1 MSPRCEPSPH
11 RTTSSQRLQP
21 HHASSRRRRRHDHGK
36 PPDRPVAALTDDAH
50 LDATSRQLLA
60 QLDDIKRLEQEKRAE
75 ARSSD
80 EFHELAEEISDRAR
94 GVWALAEQ
102 EETSGSAD
110 SPLPEERDER
120 YPGDW
125 SDARAG

>member
-1 MSPRCEPSPH
+1 M
-11 RTTSSQRLQP
+11 
-21 HHASSRRRRRHDHGK
+21 
-36 PPDRPVAALTDDAH
+36 TDDAH

-80 EFHELAEEISDRAR
+80 EFHDLAEEITDRAR
-94 GVWALAEQ
+94 GVWAIAEH
-102 EETSGSAD
+102 EEASGSED
-110 SPLPEERDER
+110 SPLPEERDEM

-125 SDARAG
+125 SDERLG

>member
-1 MSPRCEPSPH
+1 M
-11 RTTSSQRLQP
+11 
-21 HHASSRRRRRHDHGK
+21 
-36 PPDRPVAALTDDAH
+36 TDDAH

-60 QLDDIKRLEQEKRAE
+60 ELDDIKRLERDKRAE

-80 EFHELAEEISDRAR
+80 EFHELAEEISDKAR

-102 EETSGSAD
+102 EEASGATD
-110 SPLPEERDER
+110 SPLPDERDEQ